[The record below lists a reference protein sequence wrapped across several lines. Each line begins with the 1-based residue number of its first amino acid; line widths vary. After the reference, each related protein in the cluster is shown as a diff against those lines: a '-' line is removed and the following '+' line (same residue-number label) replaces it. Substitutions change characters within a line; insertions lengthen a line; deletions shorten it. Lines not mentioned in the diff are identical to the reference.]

1 MISLKQAEYF
11 LEIVQCRSITEASK
25 KLFISQ
31 PALSQTMKNLE
42 QELQFPLFVRG
53 SSPLQLTKRGEK
65 MIPIARSII
74 TFNQNIVDHIKSLQE
89 LPTHS
94 FRFGVLSG
102 QAQDVVSH
110 VLTDFIN
117 THPQVEVSIT
127 ESGSHEIEQMLM
139 DGKIDIGVLSGART
153 NSSFKYIELRKDTM
167 VILAAK
173 DSAFAKLHPN
183 EAIINFD
190 ELYDQHFIAKPTGS
204 YSRILLNT
212 LSHLYGIPLK
222 IKYEFENLA
231 PIAPVFSTLGC
242 VTFLP
247 KSYYLAT
254 PDLYETSNLY
264 YINCPEIHY
273 HEFLCYR
280 KNLFISDYL
289 EDFMIAAQKYLSGVN
304 QEYNREDS

>member
-1 MISLKQAEYF
+1 MISQKQAEYF
-11 LEIVQCRSITEASK
+11 LEILSCRSITEASK

-42 QELQFPLFVRG
+42 NELGFSLFIRG
-53 SSPLQLTKRGEK
+53 SSPLQLTKLGQK

-74 TFNQNIVDHIKSLQE
+74 SFHQSIEDQIRSLQE

-102 QAQDVVSH
+102 QAQGVVSH

-117 THPQVEVSIT
+117 THPKVEVSIT
-127 ESGSHEIEQMLM
+127 ESGSHDIEQMLM
-139 DGKIDIGVLSGART
+139 DRKIDIGVLSGART
-153 NSSFKYIELRKDTM
+153 NSSFKYIELRTDTM
-167 VILAAK
+167 VILAPK
-173 DSAFAKLHPN
+173 DSPFAKAHSPN
-183 EAIINFD
+183 TVINFD
-190 ELYDQHFIAKPTGS
+190 ELYDQYFVIKPAGS
-204 YSRILLNT
+204 YSRLLLDT

-231 PIAPVFSTLGC
+231 PVAPIFSTLEC

-247 KSYYLAT
+247 QSYYHAT
-254 PDLYETSNLY
+254 PDLYETSYMY

-273 HEFLCYR
+273 KEFLCYH
-280 KNLFISDYL
+280 KELYMSDYL
-289 EDFMIAAQKYLSGVN
+289 TDFISSAIKYLSGVN
-304 QEYNREDS
+304 QTK